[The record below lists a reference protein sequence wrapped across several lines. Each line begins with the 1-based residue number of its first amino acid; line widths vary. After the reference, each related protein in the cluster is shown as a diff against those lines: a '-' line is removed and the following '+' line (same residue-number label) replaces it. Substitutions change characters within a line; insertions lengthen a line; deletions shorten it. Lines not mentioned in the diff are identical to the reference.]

1 MPERNSPACP
11 LHGDLPRA
19 RAPHNFFGIVTVID
33 NLIETISGVG
43 TTSYTRCP
51 YGYPPNFEG
60 VVRALED
67 LNSTASGIEATGGLL
82 VPGSGISIT
91 TSGLYS
97 IIASLITQSLPGS
110 GVLGV
115 ASGANTIFDVNIQG
129 EGNNDVEYDGK
140 LIQISG
146 TNEGAVAV
154 VSGLVGGDGIT
165 ITASGDTAVV
175 STDLIGQG
183 SVDFSYN
190 ASRVGVISGTSQQL
204 LVAGSGTSVTQSG
217 DFQIVDIGVIGE
229 PGIGVT
235 YSGSFVTLE
244 NLISTGSGTSVAVSG
259 DFKKVDVGA
268 LPGTNV
274 TIGYSGA
281 FFTTNSTAEA
291 GASVVTV
298 SGEPG
303 DNFLGGS
310 LWFDTNEGRLFVYA
324 SGNDVTKPDWYIA
337 NAEALAIKSEVPP
350 SGTGGLNAPPR
361 DGTIWFNNLMG
372 SLFVYDAPT
381 SGWYESAPSRT
392 PSYGDTPPVYA
403 VDGAQWTDSRSNVIH
418 VWDGTQWADVIASGN
433 DPGLS
438 QGDVIGL
445 IMGLS

>member
-11 LHGDLPRA
+11 LHGVLPRA
-19 RAPHNFFGIVTVID
+19 RAPHNFFGIVSVVD

-97 IIASLITQSLPGS
+97 IIASLITQSFPGS

-115 ASGANTIFDVNIQG
+115 PSGQGTLFDVNIQG
-129 EGNNDVEYDGK
+129 LGNNDVEYDGK
-140 LIQISG
+140 LIQVSG

-165 ITASGDTAVV
+165 VTASGSTAVV

-190 ASRVGVISGTSQQL
+190 GARVGVISGTSQQL
-204 LVAGSGTSVTQSG
+204 LVAGSVTSVSQSG
-217 DFQIVDIGVIGE
+217 DFQVVDIGIIGDT
-229 PGIGVT
+229 GIGAS
-235 YSGSFVTLE
+235 YSGSFVSLE
-244 NLISTGSGTSVAVSG
+244 SLLVAGSGSAVRTSG
-259 DFKKVDVGA
+259 DYQQIDVGS

-274 TIGYSGA
+274 TIGYSGS
-281 FFTTNSTAEA
+281 FIKYNSTAEA
-291 GASVVTV
+291 GAAVVTI
-298 SGEPG
+298 SGDPG
-303 DNFLGGS
+303 SNFVGGS

-324 SGNDVTKPDWYIA
+324 SGNNVTKPDWYIA

-372 SLFVYDAPT
+372 SLFVYDAAT

-392 PSYGDTPPVYA
+392 PSYGDVPPVNA
-403 VDGAQWTDSRSNVIH
+403 VTGAQWTDSRNNVIH
-418 VWDGTQWADVIASGN
+418 VWDGSQWDNVIASGN
-433 DPGLS
+433 APGMS